1 MKIAFGITATLLAV
15 ALVAIAAQEYRYFE
29 TRRDVVA
36 DRQAIFHS
44 PSAFHVATLL
54 KLSAEQELLSAVGS
68 FADASEDA
76 GGHVVYAGKVFQSGS
91 STQVPYEDWDAFV
104 LVQYPSQDAYET
116 VAADPAYQQERGH
129 FASSYAHGMQR
140 SAAFNLFIPIV
151 LLYKRVMDYATFTP
165 NRYPFERVALQGDL
179 PAEVRNQRALMLER
193 LAENR
198 EYGRDAVVILNF
210 HKEGDASE
218 RESMGNYGD
227 AMFDLMAESGN
238 GPVHLG
244 SGVTVEGDASFDN
257 VVIVYYPGVDYL
269 AELVQSKYFIGIVG
283 GKRLGDAMGM
293 LSVPLLP
300 QL

>member
-76 GGHVVYAGKVFQSGS
+76 GGHVVYAGKVFQSSS
-91 STQVPYEDWDAFV
+91 STQVPYEDGDAFV

-116 VAADPAYQQERGH
+116 VAADPAYRQERGH
-129 FASSYAHGMQR
+129 FASSYVHGMQR

-300 QL
+300 HL

>member
-1 MKIAFGITATLLAV
+1 MKIALKIATSLFAI
-15 ALVAIAAQEYRYFE
+15 ALVAIAAQQYRYAKL
-29 TRRDVVA
+29 RDDFVA

-44 PSAFHVATLL
+44 SSVFHVVTLL

-129 FASSYAHGMQR
+129 FASSYVHGMQR

-193 LAENR
+193 LAEHR

-300 QL
+300 HL

>member
-116 VAADPAYQQERGH
+116 VAADPACEQERGH

-257 VVIVYYPGVDYL
+257 VVIVDYPGVDYL

-283 GKRLGDAMGM
+283 GKRLGAAMGM

-300 QL
+300 HL

>member
-1 MKIAFGITATLLAV
+1 MKIALKIATSLLAIV
-15 ALVAIAAQEYRYFE
+15 LVAIAAQQYRYAKL
-29 TRRDVVA
+29 RDDVVA

-44 PSAFHVATLL
+44 SSVFHVVTLL
-54 KLSAEQELLSAVGS
+54 KLSAEQELLSAIGS
-68 FADASEDA
+68 FVDASEEA
-76 GGHVVYAGKVFQSGS
+76 GGHAVYAGKVFQSGS

-116 VAADPAYQQERGH
+116 VAADPAYQEERGH
-129 FASSYAHGMQR
+129 FARSYAHGMQR
-140 SAAFNLFIPIV
+140 SAAFNLLIPIV

-244 SGVTVEGDASFDN
+244 SGVSIEGDASFDN

-300 QL
+300 HL

>member
-44 PSAFHVATLL
+44 SSVFHVVTLL

-68 FADASEDA
+68 FAAASEDA

-116 VAADPAYQQERGH
+116 VAADPAYRQERGH
-129 FASSYAHGMQR
+129 FASSYVHGMQR

-165 NRYPFERVALQGDL
+165 NRYPFERVALQDDL

-210 HKEGDASE
+210 HKEGDPSE

-300 QL
+300 HL

>member
-1 MKIAFGITATLLAV
+1 MKIALKIATSLFAI
-15 ALVAIAAQEYRYFE
+15 ALVAIAAQQYRYAKL
-29 TRRDVVA
+29 RDDFVA

-44 PSAFHVATLL
+44 SSVFHVVTLL

-116 VAADPAYQQERGH
+116 VAADPAYRQERGH
-129 FASSYAHGMQR
+129 FASSYVHGMQR

-165 NRYPFERVALQGDL
+165 NRYPFERVALQDDL

-210 HKEGDASE
+210 HKEGDPSE

-244 SGVTVEGDASFDN
+244 SGVTVEGDPSFDN

-300 QL
+300 HL

>member
-1 MKIAFGITATLLAV
+1 MKIALKIATSLFAI
-15 ALVAIAAQEYRYFE
+15 ALVAIAAQQYRYAKL
-29 TRRDVVA
+29 RDDFVA

-44 PSAFHVATLL
+44 SSVFHVVTLL

-116 VAADPAYQQERGH
+116 VAADPAYRQERGH
-129 FASSYAHGMQR
+129 FASSYVHGMQR

-300 QL
+300 HL